1 MCFYMTAA
9 FVNIS
14 RERKDIQ
21 VKTVGKL
28 AMAADTTAVWE
39 I

>member
-1 MCFYMTAA
+1 MTAA

-14 RERKDIQ
+14 RERKNIEIR
-21 VKTVGKL
+21 TVGKPAL
-28 AMAADTTAVWE
+28 AADTTAVWE